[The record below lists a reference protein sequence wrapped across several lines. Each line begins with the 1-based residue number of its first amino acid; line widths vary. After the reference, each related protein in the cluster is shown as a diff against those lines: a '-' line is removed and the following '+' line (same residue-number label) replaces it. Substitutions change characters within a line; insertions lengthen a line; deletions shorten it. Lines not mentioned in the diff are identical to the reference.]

1 MTGKKNYKKPT
12 ILIFAHFYLPGT
24 KAGGPIRSIYN
35 LVSSLNPNYN
45 FRIISL
51 DRDFKDKFAY
61 ENIKANVWTDF
72 HGAKV
77 YYVGPSFIN
86 LISIVKAVKSCD
98 FNMYYLNSFFDPIF
112 SFFPLFF
119 KHIGLIPNR
128 PILLAPRG
136 EFALSAL
143 EIKTWKKKPYLFFLK
158 KIGALNNLIWH
169 ASNNFEAADIDA
181 AIMNNVTRPSVKIA
195 SDLTHYKANIKISN
209 NISTKKLPDEIPKSI
224 GNNNPT
230 LNICF
235 LSRISPMKNLE
246 FALNVLSNAKCEII
260 FNIHGPKEDMEYWK
274 KCEALLKNM
283 PRNIHIN
290 IFDEYKYEDVSEILS
305 KNDLFFLPT
314 LGENFGH
321 VIHEALQSGIPVLI
335 SDRTPWIDIEDYGAG
350 WIGSLDN
357 PLFFTTTIENI
368 SIMKRAELDSYKLRA
383 FKYANIFNNSNNSLN
398 KNIELFNYV
407 LNHSV

>member
-1 MTGKKNYKKPT
+1 
-12 ILIFAHFYLPGT
+12 
-24 KAGGPIRSIYN
+24 
-35 LVSSLNPNYN
+35 
-45 FRIISL
+45 
-51 DRDFKDKFAY
+51 
-61 ENIKANVWTDF
+61 
-72 HGAKV
+72 
-77 YYVGPSFIN
+77 
-86 LISIVKAVKSCD
+86 
-98 FNMYYLNSFFDPIF
+98 
-112 SFFPLFF
+112 
-119 KHIGLIPNR
+119 
-128 PILLAPRG
+128 
-136 EFALSAL
+136 
-143 EIKTWKKKPYLFFLK
+143 
-158 KIGALNNLIWH
+158 
-169 ASNNFEAADIDA
+169 
-181 AIMNNVTRPSVKIA
+181 
-195 SDLTHYKANIKISN
+195 
-209 NISTKKLPDEIPKSI
+209 
-224 GNNNPT
+224 
-230 LNICF
+230 
-235 LSRISPMKNLE
+235 MKNLE

-321 VIHEALQSGIPVLI
+321 VIHEALHSGIPVLI